1 MKTPSFR
8 QLIGVA
14 LVGTVSLLSASS
26 VAEQHEPERSPSG
39 YYLTGQT
46 VREESNGVRYAIRH
60 EIAQLPTDRSAAGVR
75 AADISKRATISVVNE
90 TSCAALRDAFALGFT
105 RAGVSTADQAA
116 RMQLITAACPT
127 GTLRAKSQVILS
139 YKADQKITT
148 LWVEGRAA
156 IVFTGTSAMQ
166 DLWGIWFGA
175 QPSTA
180 SETALVSRL

>member
-1 MKTPSFR
+1 MTTLGFR
-8 QLIGVA
+8 QLMGGA
-14 LVGTVSLLSASS
+14 LVGAVVLLAANTR
-26 VAEQHEPERSPSG
+26 AEQHEPERSASG
-39 YYLTGQT
+39 YYLTGQA

-60 EIAQLPTDRSAAGVR
+60 EIAQLPTDRSVAGVR

-90 TSCAALRDAFALGFT
+90 TSCSALRDAFALGFT
-105 RAGVSTADQAA
+105 RAGVSGADHAA

-139 YKADQKITT
+139 YRADQKITT

-156 IVFTGTSAMQ
+156 IVFSGVSSMH